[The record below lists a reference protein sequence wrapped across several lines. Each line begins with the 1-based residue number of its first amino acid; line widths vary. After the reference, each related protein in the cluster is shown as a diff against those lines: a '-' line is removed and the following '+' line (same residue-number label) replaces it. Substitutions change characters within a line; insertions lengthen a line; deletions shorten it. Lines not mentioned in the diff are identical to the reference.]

1 MAIVNPIS
9 AIKKSIYKKKV
20 GNSPGELVYVGEKDT
35 KINITLIKYDNQ
47 SAETIEIRNFDHL
60 LECFETNKI
69 NWINLDGVGDINLM
83 HQLAQHFKFNELMT
97 EDIMNTEHHPK
108 AEEYDKHLFTTVKIV
123 WLEKVEEK
131 IQIISEHLSLVLGHN
146 YVISFQDKVE
156 GDVFNPIRQRITS
169 NKGKLRIKGA
179 DYLFYALIDSIVDQ
193 YFLVMEYIR
202 EEIEDLE
209 EFVLTNPSKNMNEE
223 IIHTRKK
230 ILELRRTIYLIH
242 GAITH
247 LVSEDNNFIKK
258 ETNMYFKDVL
268 DHTNHLSSDFE
279 SFRDYITSVM
289 DIYNSNLSNNL
300 NVIMKTLTIF
310 SLFFVPLTFLAG
322 IYGMNFEFMPELKE
336 QWGYPVTLGVM
347 LILVMVMYF
356 YMKRKKWL

>member
-1 MAIVNPIS
+1 
-9 AIKKSIYKKKV
+9 
-20 GNSPGELVYVGEKDT
+20 VYVGEKDSQT
-35 KINITLIKYDNQ
+35 NITLIKYDNLT
-47 SAETIEIRNFDHL
+47 AETIEIKNFDHL
-60 LECFETNKI
+60 LDCAEPDKI
-69 NWINLDGVGDINLM
+69 NWINLDGVGSKDLM
-83 HQLAQHFKFNELMT
+83 YQLAKHFRFNELMT

-108 AEEYDKHLFTTVKIV
+108 AEEYDNHLFATVKIV
-123 WLEKVEEK
+123 WLEKIEEK
-131 IQIISEHLSLVLGHN
+131 IQIISEHLSLVLGDN

-156 GDVFNPIRQRITS
+156 GDVFDPIRQRITS

-179 DYLFYALIDSIVDQ
+179 DYLFYALIDGIVDQ
-193 YFLVMEYIR
+193 YFLVMEYVR

-209 EFVLTNPSKNMNEE
+209 EFVLTNPSRNMNEE
-223 IIHTRKK
+223 IIRTRRK

-242 GAITH
+242 GAVTR

-258 ETNMYFKDVL
+258 ETIMYFKDVL
-268 DHTNHLSSDFE
+268 DHTNHLNSDFE

-289 DIYNSNLSNNL
+289 DIYNSNLGNNL

-336 QWGYPVTLGVM
+336 KWGYPITLGAM
-347 LILVMVMYF
+347 LIVVIVMYF